1 MCFINKLKNL
11 FQEESMISKLTITAF
26 TLVLITGCT
35 YEELGNAAYGSLGST
50 ECQKTTGGQGCDL
63 DMRSTDERLMT
74 GGTSGLSNDELE
86 KEAQKKQTSLNKN
99 K

>member
-1 MCFINKLKNL
+1 VSYQKNL
-11 FQEESMISKLTITAF
+11 FQEASMISKLTITAF

-50 ECQKTTGGQGCDL
+50 ECQETTGGQGCDL
-63 DMRSTDERLMT
+63 DMRTTDERLMN

-86 KEAQKKQTSLNKN
+86 KQAQKKQTSLNKN

>member
-1 MCFINKLKNL
+1 
-11 FQEESMISKLTITAF
+11 MISKLSVTAL

-50 ECQKTTGGQGCDL
+50 ECQETTGGQGCDL
-63 DMRSTDERLMT
+63 DMRTTDERLMT